1 MPIYEYRCSDCGNE
15 MEVMQRITEEPL
27 SVCPKCNGALRR
39 LISNTGFILKGSGW
53 YVTDYARK
61 DSHRKEDK
69 GESSAKGDDAGS
81 KSTSSKSKED

>member
-27 SVCPKCNGALRR
+27 RVCPKCNGALCR

-61 DSHRKEDK
+61 DSHKRGERGDTSEK
-69 GESSAKGDDAGS
+69 GGDSGG
-81 KSTSSKSKED
+81 KSTSSKAKEE